1 MFGQAAAWRTA
12 LEIPR
17 EDASAYT
24 SAMQARW
31 SRHGLAPP
39 PETWG
44 RGWMESACKH
54 SSPTSLNNGI
64 GGGGVIS
71 GDLHLWFHVPPF
83 FYVEDVYG
91 LGDLPLVGS
100 FLGSLLETIHDS
112 AGQLLCFMWV
122 PDLGNILGFL
132 GFQASGSLALCL
144 VVASN

>member
-83 FYVEDVYG
+83 FMWKTYMD
-91 LGDLPLVGS
+91 LGTSHSLGAFWDPCWRPFTTPRGS
-100 FLGSLLETIHDS
+100 FYVLCGFRTLGTYWDFLASRHP
-112 AGQLLCFMWV
+112 V
-122 PDLGNILGFL
+122 P
-132 GFQASGSLALCL
+132 
-144 VVASN
+144 